1 MNFNLWS
8 VLVAKEV
15 HIGKLLKYPSA
26 SEFVCFSYF
35 HGQNNSK
42 IRVSPYSLLSPGLI
56 GLKTPEFRG
65 VSGFDFFFSS
75 LILMKES

>member
-1 MNFNLWS
+1 MNFNLWT

-15 HIGKLLKYPSA
+15 HIGKLLKYPST

-42 IRVSPYSLLSPGLI
+42 IRVSVFCS
-56 GLKTPEFRG
+56 
-65 VSGFDFFFSS
+65 VSNK
-75 LILMKES
+75 ILTGEVEEHQICN